1 MKLIDVLTEDC
12 VFAELN
18 AQDRDGV
25 IKELLD
31 KLVNCGRISKD
42 KEQVILKAL
51 IDREEL
57 GSTAIGNGVAIPH
70 AKIEVVDNIIAAF
83 GISHKGVDFNAL
95 DGEKVYLFF
104 LLIAPSESA
113 GPHLKVL
120 ARITR
125 LLRDKNF
132 REILMKAKSK
142 EEAIKLI
149 EEEDARYN

>member
-1 MKLIDVLTEDC
+1 MKLIDVLTKEC
-12 VFAELN
+12 VFAELE
-18 AQDRDGV
+18 AEDRDGV

-31 KLVNCGRISKD
+31 RLVECGRIDKD
-42 KEQVILKAL
+42 KEQPILKAL

-70 AKIEVVDNIIAAF
+70 AKLDAIDDIVAAF

-104 LLIAPSESA
+104 LLVAPSESA

-132 REILMKAKSK
+132 RETLMQVKTK
-142 EEAIKLI
+142 EEAIRLI

>member
-1 MKLIDVLTEDC
+1 MKLIDVLTKDC
-12 VFAELN
+12 VFAQLESE
-18 AQDRDGV
+18 DRDGV

-31 KLVNCGRISKD
+31 KLVECGRIDRD
-42 KEQVILKAL
+42 KEALVLKAL

-70 AKIEVVDNIIAAF
+70 AKLGAIDSMVAAF

-104 LLIAPSESA
+104 LLVAPSDSA
-113 GPHLKVL
+113 GPHLKIL

-132 REILMKAKSK
+132 REALMQAKTK
-142 EEAIKLI
+142 EEAVKLV

>member
-12 VFAELN
+12 VFTELN

-31 KLVNCGRISKD
+31 KLVDCGRISKD

-70 AKIEVVDNIIAAF
+70 AKIDAVDNIVAAF

-104 LLIAPSESA
+104 LLVAPSDSA

>member
-1 MKLIDVLTEDC
+1 MKLIDVLTKEC
-12 VFAELN
+12 VFAELE
-18 AQDRDGV
+18 AEDRDGV

-31 KLVNCGRISKD
+31 KLVECGRIAKD
-42 KEQVILKAL
+42 KEQPILKAL

-70 AKIEVVDNIIAAF
+70 AKLDAIDDIVAAF

-104 LLIAPSESA
+104 LLVAPSESA

-132 REILMKAKSK
+132 RETLIQAKSK
-142 EEAIKLI
+142 EEAIRLI